1 MAIKKFDVLTIFPGI
16 GADEHVRELIWLDLG
31 GRACQNVGAGRVRP
45 RVS

>member
-1 MAIKKFDVLTIFPGI
+1 MAIKNGFFNNFPRI

-31 GRACQNVGAGRVRP
+31 ERACQNVGAGRVRP